1 MVLRTRH
8 GVVLFEGIGD
18 VQRAVEIGLL
28 CWLASDRALGRSDHW
43 GLAPLCD
50 LVGYKGAVQAV
61 LESGG
66 KLLAA

>member
-1 MVLRTRH
+1 M
-8 GVVLFEGIGD
+8 
-18 VQRAVEIGLL
+18 QRAVEIGLL